1 MKYTAKIKAQI
12 TSLGFTDK
20 EAEVYLAALE
30 MGQFSITSLSHRSGV
45 KRPTCYL
52 IIDSLMKRGFITQ
65 IPRAK
70 KMLYSA
76 ESPDQIKKEID
87 AKSKQIDRL
96 LPELQRIRKS
106 GSEDAMV
113 KFYRGEQG
121 IEAIYSA
128 VLKDR
133 PKATYAMMNMD
144 ECLSVIDNDFLADW
158 IKNRVKLGIKAH
170 IIETGKAYSPLD
182 PKKFGDSVSGLREVR
197 HFPGSMP
204 IPGEIIAY
212 HPNKVAFIST
222 KKDDFSFIVTS
233 VEFYKTIKTVFDL
246 LWSLAPEK

>member
-1 MKYTAKIKAQI
+1 MPLL

-20 EAEVYLAALE
+20 EAEVYLAAIS

-70 KMLYSA
+70 KILYMA
-76 ESPDQIKKEID
+76 ESPDQIKKEFD

-96 LPELQRIRKS
+96 LPELQRLRKT
-106 GSEDAMV
+106 GSEDALV

-121 IEAIYSA
+121 IQAIYNTI
-128 VLKDR
+128 LKDR
-133 PKATYAMMNMD
+133 PKMLSVVLNMQ
-144 ECLSVIDNDFLADW
+144 ECLSVIDNDFLSDW
-158 IKNRVKLGIKAH
+158 IKKRVKLGIKSQM
-170 IIETGKAYSPLD
+170 IETGKKIPLD
-182 PKKFGDSVSGLREVR
+182 PKKFGGDIDTLRDKR
-197 HFPGSMP
+197 HFPGSLP
-204 IPGEIIAY
+204 VPGEIIAY
-212 HPNKVAFIST
+212 HPNKFTFIST

-233 VEFYKTIKTVFDL
+233 AEFYKTFKIMFDM
-246 LWSLAPEK
+246 LWSVAKTK

>member
-1 MKYTAKIKAQI
+1 MELSSRIK
-12 TSLGFTDK
+12 SLGFTEK

-52 IIDSLMKRGFITQ
+52 IIDNLMKRGFITQ

-70 KMLYSA
+70 KMLYAA

-96 LPELQRIRKS
+96 LPELQRLRKS

-121 IEAIYSA
+121 IEAIYGQI
-128 VLKDR
+128 LKDR
-133 PKATYAMMNMD
+133 PKILYVLLNMK
-144 ECLSVIDNDFLADW
+144 ECLSVIDNDFLSDW
-158 IKNRVKLGIKAH
+158 IKKRVKLGIKSQM
-170 IIETGKAYSPLD
+170 IETGPTFPLD
-182 PKKFGDSVSGLREVR
+182 PKKFGVNDEALRNKR
-197 HFPGSMP
+197 YFPGSMP

-212 HPNKVAFIST
+212 APNKVTFIST
-222 KKDDFSFIVTS
+222 KKDDFSFIVNS
-233 VEFYKTIKTVFDL
+233 EEFYKTVKVMFDT
-246 LWSLAPEK
+246 LWSVAKTS